1 MLILIAIV
9 FNMNCCTVCID
20 KTKINL
26 KVHDQKSSL
35 VETGKSENPTIEC
48 KDEKNLKKNRFKTVV
63 TVFFTVSL
71 YCIWPS

>member
-1 MLILIAIV
+1 MLILIVIV

-35 VETGKSENPTIEC
+35 VETGKSENPTIE
-48 KDEKNLKKNRFKTVV
+48 
-63 TVFFTVSL
+63 
-71 YCIWPS
+71 